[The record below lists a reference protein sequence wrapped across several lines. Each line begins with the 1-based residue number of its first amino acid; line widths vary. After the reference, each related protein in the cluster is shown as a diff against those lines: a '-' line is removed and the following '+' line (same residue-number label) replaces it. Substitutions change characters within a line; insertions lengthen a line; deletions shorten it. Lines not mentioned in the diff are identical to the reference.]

1 MAKKSQRPFCSHV
14 GKGKKVNAI
23 EKIRKAKAQGSKKLD
38 LRHLIEINLPSS
50 TPSELII
57 QDFYGNIILT

>member
-1 MAKKSQRPFCSHV
+1 M
-14 GKGKKVNAI
+14 NAI